1 MKVVMSYCVRWL
13 ICAGVLTIVVA
24 IPHDVS
30 TQGNPDPVGFKFNSG
45 QSVQPIFEGWAY
57 NPDGSRSMYFGYINR
72 NYVETPAVP
81 VGPDNK
87 IEPGAPDQGQ
97 PTVFGTR
104 IHRQAFSVM
113 VPKDWGKKELVWS
126 VTVRGETERAVA
138 WLQPEWEIDPVYGG
152 KERSA
157 ESLKNKP
164 PTLAVDALSTVTLP
178 NTLTLTAMVTD
189 DGLPVPRKVPR
200 RAAVGQET
208 PPALK
213 PDADQ
218 PEIFLNVPQVA
229 RARGRGGPQGLVVNW
244 IVWRG
249 PADVTFSPAVAEVKN
264 GKALATATF
273 TRPGTYVLRGSA
285 NDGELHV
292 EKNVTITV
300 EGLPSTRSGA
310 PRDR

>member
-1 MKVVMSYCVRWL
+1 MKVVMSYCGRWA
-13 ICAGVLTIVVA
+13 ICAGVLVIVLA
-24 IPHDVS
+24 RPHGAS
-30 TQGNPDPVGFKFNSG
+30 TQGNPEPVGFKFNSG
-45 QSVQPIFEGWAY
+45 QAVQPIFEGWAY
-57 NPDGSRSMYFGYINR
+57 NPDGSRSMYFGYLNR

-87 IEPGAPDQGQ
+87 IEPGVPDQGQ

-126 VTVRGETERAVA
+126 VTVRGETKRAVA

-152 KERSA
+152 KERNA

-164 PTLAVDALSTVTLP
+164 PTLAVDAQSAVTLSTPLALSAT
-178 NTLTLTAMVTD
+178 VTD

-200 RAAVGQET
+200 QAAVGQET

-213 PDADQ
+213 PDPDQ

-229 RARGRGGPQGLVVNW
+229 RGRGRGGPQGLVVTW
-244 IVWRG
+244 TVWRG
-249 PADVTFSPAVAEVKN
+249 PANVTFSPAIVEVKN

-273 TRPGTYVLRGSA
+273 TTPGTYVLRGGA

-292 EKNVTITV
+292 EKDVTIAV
-300 EGLPSTRSGA
+300 DGPPGIRSGA

>member
-1 MKVVMSYCVRWL
+1 MIAL
-13 ICAGVLTIVVA
+13 A
-24 IPHDVS
+24 IPHGVS
-30 TQGNPDPVGFKFNSG
+30 TQGNPDPVAFKFNSG
-45 QSVQPIFEGWAY
+45 QGVQPIFEGWAY
-57 NPDGSRSMYFGYINR
+57 NRDGSRSMYFGYLNR
-72 NYVETPAVP
+72 NYVETPVIP
-81 VGPDNK
+81 IGPDNK
-87 IEPGAPDQGQ
+87 LESGAPDQGQ

-104 IHRQAFSVM
+104 IHRQVFSVM

-152 KERSA
+152 KERSP

-164 PTLAVDALSTVTLP
+164 PTLAVDAQSTVTLP
-178 NTLTLTAMVTD
+178 NTLALTATVTD
-189 DGLPVPRKVPR
+189 DGLPVPKKVPR
-200 RAAVGQET
+200 KAAVGQET

-213 PDADQ
+213 PEPDQ

-229 RARGRGGPQGLVVNW
+229 RARGRGGVQGLVVNW
-244 IVWRG
+244 VVWRG
-249 PADVTFSPAVAEVKN
+249 PANVTFNPSTVEVKD

-273 TRPGTYVLRGSA
+273 TKPGTYVLRGSA

-292 EKNVTITV
+292 EKDVTITV
-300 EGLPSTRSGA
+300 DGPPSTRSGA

>member
-13 ICAGVLTIVVA
+13 IPAGVLMIAVG
-24 IPHDVS
+24 IPHRVS
-30 TQGNPDPVGFKFNSG
+30 TQGNPEPVAFKFNSG
-45 QSVQPIFEGWAY
+45 QRVQPIFEGWAY

-72 NYVETPAVP
+72 NYVETPAIP

-87 IEPGAPDQGQ
+87 VEPGAPDQGQ

-104 IHRQAFSVM
+104 IHRQVFSVT

-138 WLQPEWEIDPVYGG
+138 WLQPEWEIDPIYGG

-164 PTLAVDALSTVTLP
+164 PTLAVDVPSTVTLP
-178 NTLTLTAMVTD
+178 NTLALTATVTD
-189 DGLPVPRKVPR
+189 DGLPVPRKGPR
-200 RAAVGQET
+200 KAAVGQET

-213 PDADQ
+213 PDPDQ
-218 PEIFLNVPQVA
+218 AEIFLNVPQVA
-229 RARGRGGPQGLVVNW
+229 RGRGRGGVQGLAVTW
-244 IVWRG
+244 TVWRG
-249 PADVTFSPAVAEVKN
+249 PASVTFDPATAEVKG
-264 GKALATATF
+264 GKAVVTATF
-273 TRPGTYVLRGSA
+273 TKPGTYVLRGSA

-292 EKNVTITV
+292 EKDVIVTV
-300 EGLPSTRSGA
+300 NA
-310 PRDR
+310 PT

>member
-13 ICAGVLTIVVA
+13 TCAGVLTIVLA
-24 IPHDVS
+24 IPHGVS

-45 QSVQPIFEGWAY
+45 QPVQPIFEGWAY

-81 VGPDNK
+81 IGPDNK

-126 VTVRGETERAVA
+126 VTVRGETQRAVA

-164 PTLAVDALSTVTLP
+164 PTLAVDAQSAVTLP
-178 NTLTLTAMVTD
+178 NTLALTATVTD

-213 PDADQ
+213 PEPDQ

-229 RARGRGGPQGLVVNW
+229 RGRGRGGPQGLVVTW

-249 PADVTFSPAVAEVKN
+249 PADVTFNPAVVEVKD

-273 TRPGTYVLRGSA
+273 RKPGTYLLRGSA

-292 EKNVTITV
+292 EKTVSITV
-300 EGLPSTRSGA
+300 DGLPSTNSGA
-310 PRDR
+310 SRDR